1 MKVVRVQQGRTWIP
15 GIVLGIWGLGVL
27 LPLRPSAAQPG
38 IDLDR
43 YSHRFTFAR
52 IRYGGRFSERSF
64 GFGMPPWAHDYPR
77 GGRHMMKILSEIS
90 AVRPNPDEVILTFD
104 DPRLFKYP
112 FAYLCEVGFMNLSER
127 EIEGMRQY
135 LLRGGFL
142 LVDDFRGEGALEN
155 FRWYVRRAF
164 PDLELEELT
173 ITHPI
178 FNCFFSLKTLDVQPP
193 YGEGKPIFYGLSD
206 KTGRLMMIV
215 NYNNDVS
222 EYWEWSDDP
231 FAPIEQTNEA
241 YKFGVNYIIYA
252 LTH

>member
-1 MKVVRVQQGRTWIP
+1 MKVMEIRRRRTWASRFLI
-15 GIVLGIWGLGVL
+15 GGWL
-27 LPLRPSAAQPG
+27 LTLMVPAGMNLAQPG
-38 IDLDR
+38 VDLDR

-52 IRYGGRFSERSF
+52 IRYGSRFSERSF

-77 GGRHMMKILSEIS
+77 GGRHLMKIVSEIS
-90 AVRPNPDEVILTFD
+90 AVRPNADEVILTFD

-155 FRWYVRRAF
+155 FRWHVRRAF
-164 PDLELEELT
+164 PDRDLEELT

-178 FNCFFSLKTLDVQPP
+178 FNCFFSLKTLDVHPP
-193 YGEGKPIFYGLSD
+193 YGEGKPVFYGLSD

-231 FAPIEQTNEA
+231 FAPIEETNEA
-241 YKFGVNYIIYA
+241 YKFGVNYVIYA